1 MRERDVESTADS
13 HLTKRLRAAF
23 GDEGP
28 LTQALADA
36 AVVSSHAAGDLLREA
51 GLASDCAILVLD
63 GGVRD
68 MSDPAGRLGPGA
80 LIDLADALSGSVAMS
95 ALVASEDCVVA
106 RIPAHELLA
115 AARGGGPAAV
125 SLVRILAKSAR
136 ASATADLGMREEN
149 RIIAEILR
157 RARPSDADAG
167 WLIDPMPRHRELAA
181 DLAVTEERV
190 AGAIA
195 RLMRDGL
202 ARRRV
207 TALEITDRAGARK
220 LIGAAV

>member
-1 MRERDVESTADS
+1 MTGSVDS
-13 HLTKRLRAAF
+13 HLSTRLRGAF

-28 LTQALADA
+28 LAQVLADV
-36 AVVSSHAAGDLLREA
+36 AVVSSHAEGDLLREE
-51 GLASDCAILVLD
+51 GLAPDCAILVLD
-63 GGVRD
+63 GAVRD
-68 MSDPAGRLGPGA
+68 MADPSAPLGPGA
-80 LIDLADALSGSVAMS
+80 LVDLADCLTSIAARA
-95 ALVASEDCVVA
+95 ALVAGEACVVA
-106 RIPAHELLA
+106 RIPARDLVA
-115 AARGGGPAAV
+115 VAKGGGAPAVA
-125 SLVRILAKSAR
+125 LMRTLARSAR
-136 ASATADLGMREEN
+136 SSAASDLGVREEN

-207 TALEITDRAGARK
+207 TALEITDRAGARR